1 MKKLRFQAPS
11 ACSIV
16 PLDKIINNFKWQPH
30 SIKALAWGPLLS
42 MGPCIIA
49 MKLPLPLDDPNA
61 QLGLRITTTE
71 LDTVRV
77 GGQGS
82 LAQTSSTAT
91 GAPTENLG

>member
-1 MKKLRFQAPS
+1 MEQHVKKLRFQAPS

-16 PLDKIINNFKWQPH
+16 PLDKIINNFKC
-30 SIKALAWGPLLS
+30 IKALAWGPLLS